1 MILEALDEDRLWSL
15 VLSAHRLARQGEVPF
30 DRERLIWVDSGGR
43 LSLARPA
50 GGGIPALVWQPGSG
64 WRAGAGFTGADA
76 SALALLDLYLPL
88 WRVNRGDV
96 ELIAHLGQSLDGFIA
111 TTHGESRFVTGE
123 ANLRHLHRMRALS
136 DAVLVGAGTI
146 AADDPRLTTR
156 LVAGP
161 NPIRVLLDPRRRLAA
176 SHRVFQDGEAE
187 TLLCCDAARL
197 RPSKRRFGQARLL
210 GVPTGPEGLDLDV
223 LLGELAARGIR
234 RIFIEGGGST
244 VSRFLVARR
253 LSRLQIA
260 VAPILIGSGR
270 PGVSLPPP
278 ERLDQALRPAVRLF
292 RMGRDLLYDLDP
304 STRSDPDPAAA
315 STELVRLL

>member
-1 MILEALDEDRLWSL
+1 LVVAALDEDRLWSL
-15 VLSAHRLARQGEVPF
+15 LLSANRLAREGELPF
-30 DRERLIWVDSGGR
+30 DRERVIWVDSEAC
-43 LSLARPA
+43 LSLTPPA
-50 GGGIPALVWQPGSG
+50 VGGAPALVWRPGSR
-64 WRAGAGFTGADA
+64 WRAGAGVTWTDA

-88 WRVNRGDV
+88 WQAERNDV

-161 NPIRVLLDPRRRLAA
+161 NPLRILLDPRRRLAA
-176 SHRVFQDGEAE
+176 SHRVFHDGEAE

-197 RPSKRRFGQARLL
+197 QPSERRFGRAHLL
-210 GVPTGPEGLDLDV
+210 GVPTAPEGLDLGV
-223 LLGELAARGIR
+223 LLGHLAERGIR

-270 PGVSLPPP
+270 PGVRLPPP
-278 ERLDQALRPAVRLF
+278 ERLDQALRPAMRLF

-304 STRSDPDPAAA
+304 SARSDRDPATA
-315 STELVRLL
+315 SAELVRLL